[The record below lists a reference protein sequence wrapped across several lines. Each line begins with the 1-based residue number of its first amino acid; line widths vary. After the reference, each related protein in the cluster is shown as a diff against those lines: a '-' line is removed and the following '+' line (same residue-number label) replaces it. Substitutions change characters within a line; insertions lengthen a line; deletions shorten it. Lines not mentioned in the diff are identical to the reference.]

1 MLIPKRKQPGF
12 FLSPAFSSSHSL
24 NGYFSETSE
33 NLNAAEKCFPKL
45 RKTSMR
51 RKSASRN
58 FGKSQCGGK
67 VLPETSESPNTTK
80 KCFPKLRKTS
90 ARQESASRNF
100 GKSQRDG
107 KVLPETSENLSA
119 TGKAFICIKNGLPAN
134 LYSKD
139 SFLPGGRLH
148 SQGLSS
154 MSAESDG
161 QRPDLLLRHI
171 NIRHRRL
178 PVIYNL
184 KLRSGYD

>member
-45 RKTSMR
+45 RKVPMR

-58 FGKSQCGGK
+58 FGKSQRGGK
-67 VLPETSESPNTTK
+67 VLPETSESPNTAG
-80 KCFPKLRKTS
+80 KCFPELRKVPI
-90 ARQESASRNF
+90 RRESAFRNF
-100 GKSQRDG
+100 GKSQYGG
-107 KVLPETSENLSA
+107 KVLSETSESSSA

-139 SFLPGGRLH
+139 SFLQGGRLH

-161 QRPDLLLRHI
+161 QRPDLLLRYI

-184 KLRSGYD
+184 KPRL

>member
-1 MLIPKRKQPGF
+1 MLIPKESNRDF
-12 FLSPAFSSSHSL
+12 FVSRFLLLYSL
-24 NGYFSETSE
+24 NGYFPETSE

-45 RKTSMR
+45 RKVPMR

-58 FGKSQCGGK
+58 FGKSQYDEK
-67 VLPETSESPNTTK
+67 VFPETSENLSATG
-80 KCFPKLRKTS
+80 KCFPKLRKIP
-90 ARQESASRNF
+90 ARRESASRNF
-100 GKSQRDG
+100 GKPQRDR
-107 KVLPETSENLSA
+107 KVLPETSGNPSA

-184 KLRSGYD
+184 KLRPGYD

>member
-1 MLIPKRKQPGF
+1 LLIPKRKQPGF
-12 FLSPAFSSSHSL
+12 FLSPAFSSSYSL

-45 RKTSMR
+45 RKVPMR

-58 FGKSQCGGK
+58 FGKSQYDEK
-67 VLPETSESPNTTK
+67 VFPETPENLSATER
-80 KCFPKLRKTS
+80 CFPKLRKIS
-90 ARQESASRNF
+90 AQRKETSRNF
-100 GKSQRDG
+100 GRSMRDARRLLYLYRSFSG
-107 KVLPETSENLSA
+107 
-119 TGKAFICIKNGLPAN
+119 TGKAFISIKNGLPAN

-184 KLRSGYD
+184 KPRP

>member
-1 MLIPKRKQPGF
+1 
-12 FLSPAFSSSHSL
+12 
-24 NGYFSETSE
+24 
-33 NLNAAEKCFPKL
+33 
-45 RKTSMR
+45 MR

-67 VLPETSESPNTTK
+67 VFPETSENPSAAE
-80 KCFPKLRKTS
+80 KCFPKLRKIP
-90 ARQESASRNF
+90 ARRKSTSRNF

-107 KVLPETSENLSA
+107 KVLPETSENPSATEKRFPKLRKTPMRRKSASRNFGKPQCGGKVLSETSESSSA

-139 SFLPGGRLH
+139 SFLPGGHLH
-148 SQGLSS
+148 SQDLSS

-184 KLRSGYD
+184 KPRPGYD